1 MKKLP
6 LILDGVLLLGLVL
19 IVISLMFGYQ
29 PSRQAFGLILITN
42 ILSVVNLTYRDYKER
57 QG

>member
-6 LILDGVLLLGLVL
+6 LILDGVLLLGLML
-19 IVISLMFGYQ
+19 ITFSLIFGYQ

-42 ILSVVNLTYRDYKER
+42 ILSVVNLTYRDWMGR